1 MSVVRK
7 SARMSI
13 GYGGSSKWLTALGL
27 LAFVV
32 GFVGWAFLGW
42 EFGGDS
48 GPIALALA
56 GVCVIAA
63 VVRTLD
69 LI

>member
-1 MSVVRK
+1 MSLRN
-7 SARMSI
+7 S
-13 GYGGSSKWLTALGL
+13 GSSKWLTALGL

-48 GPIALALA
+48 SPIALALA
-56 GVCVIAA
+56 AVCVVVAIAKTLGA
-63 VVRTLD
+63 V
-69 LI
+69 